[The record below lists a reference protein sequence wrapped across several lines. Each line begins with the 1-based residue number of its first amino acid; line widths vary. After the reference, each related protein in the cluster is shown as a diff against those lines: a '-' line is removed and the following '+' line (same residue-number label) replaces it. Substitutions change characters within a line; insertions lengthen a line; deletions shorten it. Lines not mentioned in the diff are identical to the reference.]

1 MKKIVTIILALTATL
16 ALSAFAQNETV
27 TYDFPADVISEDSVD
42 MQGFE
47 VTNGFHTGLW
57 FGRLSTTCTHGH
69 PVAYKLSELSLDG
82 CRSASF
88 ALACK
93 YINEESALNVE
104 AVYENGEKYN
114 VSYSITSM
122 ELERYTVNLPQT
134 DARLTEFSIGID
146 SVRPGGEMYDV
157 ELDFLKFHK
166 GENIMMLS
174 IGGDAVFNGE
184 KITPDAPA
192 VIKDG
197 STLTPARFVAER
209 FGAEVAW
216 DKNERKVT
224 ITKDDTKIELVIDS
238 KTAYV
243 NGEAKE
249 LSVPA
254 QIINDRTFTPAR
266 FVAEALGATV
276 DWDGQSK
283 TVIIDK

>member
-1 MKKIVTIILALTATL
+1 MKKIVTIVLALMALL
-16 ALSAFAQNETV
+16 AVNAFAQDETV

-47 VTNGFHTGLW
+47 VVNGFHTGLW

-69 PVAYKLSELSLDG
+69 PVAYKLSDISLEG
-82 CRSASF
+82 YRSVSF
-88 ALACK
+88 ALVCK
-93 YINEESALNVE
+93 YINENSKLDIE
-104 AVYENGEKYN
+104 AMYENGEKYT
-114 VSYSITSM
+114 VSYPIRSM
-122 ELERYTVNLPQT
+122 EDERYTVNLPQN
-134 DARLTEFSIGID
+134 ASKLTSFIIAVD

-174 IGGDAVFNGE
+174 IGGGAVFNGE
-184 KITPDAPA
+184 ALTPDAPA

-197 STLTPARFVAER
+197 STLTPARFVAEK

-216 DKNERKVT
+216 DKQTRKVT
-224 ITKDDTKIELVIDS
+224 IIKDDTVIELVIDS

-266 FVAEALGATV
+266 FVAESLGAAV
-276 DWDGQSK
+276 GWDGQSK
-283 TVIIDK
+283 TVFIDK